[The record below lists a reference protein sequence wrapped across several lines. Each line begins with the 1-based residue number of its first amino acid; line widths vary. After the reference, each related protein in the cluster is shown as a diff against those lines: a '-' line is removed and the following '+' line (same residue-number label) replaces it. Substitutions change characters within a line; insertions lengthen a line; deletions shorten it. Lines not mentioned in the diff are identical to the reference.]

1 MNYANSK
8 LTRALC
14 ATMAITAASAAS
26 ATPVISELLYD
37 VSGPDTGQVFVELYG
52 TPGMVLDG
60 LLLEG
65 VNGTTGSVYKTVTL
79 TGVIPADGVFVIGD
93 DDGSGIS
100 QVPLTDQVANIDFQN
115 GPDSVVLRD
124 ANGILDALGYGDFA
138 MAVFAGEGSPA
149 ADVNTGWSLARMVP
163 RLDTDDNGA
172 DFQGLDIPT
181 PGLVPTSPV
190 PVPAAAWLFLS
201 GIIGLVG
208 VARRKHDS
216 GTIYTTA

>member
-1 MNYANSK
+1 MNQPRSK
-8 LTRALC
+8 VTRALC
-14 ATMAITAASAAS
+14 AAMAMTAASATGA
-26 ATPVISELLYD
+26 ATVISELLYD
-37 VSGPDTGQVFVELYG
+37 VDGPDAGQVFVELYG
-52 TPGMVLDG
+52 TPGTVLDG
-60 LLLEG
+60 LWIEG
-65 VNGTTGSVYKTVTL
+65 VNGTNGSVYKTVTL
-79 TGVIPADGVFVIGD
+79 SGVIPVDGVFVIGD

-100 QVPLTDQVANIDFQN
+100 QVPETDLVASIDFQN

-124 ANGILDALGYGDFA
+124 ASGIIDALGYGDFA
-138 MAVFAGEGSPA
+138 LAVFAGEGSPA
-149 ADVNTGWSLARMVP
+149 ADVNTGWSLARVDP

-208 VARRKHDS
+208 VARRKN
-216 GTIYTTA
+216 